1 MTQPPE
7 IQPTI
12 AGLEPPTL
20 PRGTVEAEV
29 RRQVAKL
36 QELGYIEDHHAGL
49 VALAV
54 ATAADIDRSFGK
66 GAPSGRANL
75 LRVMNEIL
83 QTLPQPEMAS
93 KSKLDEVVDAM
104 LHDDEDDVE
113 VPVVRADA

>member
-1 MTQPPE
+1 VNQPPE
-7 IQPTI
+7 EQPTI
-12 AGLEPPTL
+12 PGLEPPTL
-20 PRGTVEAEV
+20 QNGAVAAEV
-29 RRQVAKL
+29 SRQVEKL
-36 QELGYIEDHHAGL
+36 RDLGYIEDHHAGL
-49 VALAV
+49 VALAL
-54 ATAADIDRSFGK
+54 ATARDIDRSFGK